1 MIYVTCFLIA
11 LWGVFRGIDE
21 GIDMFPAGNKVH
33 WWYRHYHWFPNIRDL
48 LGCCIGA
55 FLVMTGRDLLQ
66 WSSAF
71 MLSGS
76 LVIMWQLFE
85 NAYSYSH
92 TKRFLPDHE
101 NLLGLSLY
109 VWEKDVLHVH
119 IARWTAFAT
128 LFGIGLHLA
137 LR

>member
-66 WSSAF
+66 LSSIS
-71 MLSGS
+71 LLLGS
-76 LVIMWQLFE
+76 IVLMWQLFE
-85 NAYSYSH
+85 NAYSYTH
-92 TKRFLPDHE
+92 LKRLIPDHE
-101 NLLGLSLY
+101 NILGLSLY
-109 VWEKDVLHVH
+109 VWDTDVLLVH
-119 IARWTAFAT
+119 IARWTVFAT
-128 LFGIGLHLA
+128 WFGIGLHLA

>member
-1 MIYVTCFLIA
+1 MIYLLCITIA

-21 GIDMFPAGNKVH
+21 GIDMFTDGNKVH
-33 WWYRHYHWFPNIRDL
+33 WWYRHYHWFPNLRDVCGL
-48 LGCCIGA
+48 LVGA
-55 FLVMTGRDLLQ
+55 LAVIVGRDLIQ
-66 WSSAF
+66 RSSVF
-71 MLSGS
+71 LLLGS
-76 LVIMWQLFE
+76 LILMWQLFE
-85 NAYSYSH
+85 NAYSYTH
-92 TKRFLPDHE
+92 IKRFIPDHE

-109 VWEKDVLHVH
+109 VWDTDVLSVH